1 MLKKLSFILLAVF
14 LTFCNTSFPQ
24 KRVKEYKGP
33 LIGKWETPNTG
44 MDASFLTLE
53 FLPHYKF
60 SYNLRS
66 VWNGTYNLT
75 GTKLTSNY
83 LVPFLNKWVK
93 DTSIAL
99 INADTLV
106 LATGKDSAQVV
117 TKFIKIKDSTDA
129 AGILGRWESNNFQG
143 DKAIFTFQNNG
154 RISIQKTLNAY
165 SGNFIVQKNIFSV
178 FTHRG
183 LTMKMR
189 FQIIRGNL
197 YIYKIG
203 KPGLIKLVRGK

>member
-1 MLKKLSFILLAVF
+1 MLNKLSFILLAVF
-14 LTFCNTSFPQ
+14 LTFCTTTFSQ
-24 KRVKEYKGP
+24 KKIKEYKGP

-60 SYNLRS
+60 SYNLKS

-75 GTKLTSNY
+75 GTKLSTNY

-129 AGILGRWESNNFQG
+129 AGILGKWQSNNFQG
-143 DKAIFTFQNNG
+143 DKAIFTFQNN
-154 RISIQKTLNAY
+154 RKFSIQKTLNAY
-165 SGNFIVQKNIFSV
+165 HGDFIVQKNIFSV
-178 FTHRG
+178 FTDRE

-203 KPGLIKLVRGK
+203 KPGLLKLVRGK

>member
-1 MLKKLSFILLAVF
+1 MLNKLSFILLAVF
-14 LTFCNTSFPQ
+14 LTFCTTTFSQ
-24 KRVKEYKGP
+24 KKIKEYKGP

-60 SYNLRS
+60 SYNLKS

-75 GTKLTSNY
+75 GTKLSTNY

-129 AGILGRWESNNFQG
+129 AGILGKWQSNNFQG

-154 RISIQKTLNAY
+154 KFSIQKTLNAY
-165 SGNFIVQKNIFSV
+165 HGDFIVQKNIFSV
-178 FTHRG
+178 FTDRE

-203 KPGLIKLVRGK
+203 KPGLLKLVRGK